1 MLKFKVLSTPI
12 RIKKKTV
19 TTNENGFEVE
29 TWEDVLNEDILCEW
43 KNKFGRETYQAAMVN
58 ALEPA
63 SVKLWFIPGITPTC
77 QVVRVEDNAV
87 FEIVGIDDVGE
98 RHQQLEIE
106 IKRYVAG

>member
-1 MLKFKVLSTPI
+1 MLKFNVLSTPI

-19 TTNENGFEVE
+19 TINENGIEIEMWDDVID
-29 TWEDVLNEDILCEW
+29 EDVFCEW

-63 SVKLWFIPGITPTC
+63 SVKMWYIPGIDPTC
-77 QVVRVEDNAV
+77 QVVRVGDNAV
-87 FEIVGIDDVGE
+87 FEIVGVDDVGE

>member
-1 MLKFKVLSTPI
+1 MLKFNALSTAI

-19 TTNENGFEVE
+19 TTNENGFPVE
-29 TWEDVLNEDILCEW
+29 TWADILNEDIPCEW
-43 KNKFGRETYQAAMVN
+43 RNKFGRETYQAAMVN

-63 SVKLWFIPGITPTC
+63 SVKLWYIPGIDPSC
-77 QVVRVEDNAV
+77 QVIRVEDNAI
-87 FEIVGIDDVGE
+87 FEIVGIDDVSN